1 MRNDRFC
8 AGVSDNCCTATFD
21 IVAVPMNRRN
31 FLGAVTAIPFV
42 PERHFVPID
51 ELDDDI
57 KLPVAK
63 PKKVAKPRECN
74 VPNGIKVATQCFIS
88 VNGVDIS
95 DHICRAE
102 LKTTQ
107 DYYSMD
113 TYGRTIQCIP
123 TLKEQTLE
131 IEVLED
137 FTGITDD
144 AEWQRLGGTSEI
156 RFRPYNERISAKN
169 PESMFQAYL
178 VSLVSVERG
187 NIHGVHL
194 NTRAVFEVISD
205 VGGFSFWNNS

>member
-1 MRNDRFC
+1 
-8 AGVSDNCCTATFD
+8 
-21 IVAVPMNRRN
+21 
-31 FLGAVTAIPFV
+31 
-42 PERHFVPID
+42 
-51 ELDDDI
+51 
-57 KLPVAK
+57 
-63 PKKVAKPRECN
+63 
-74 VPNGIKVATQCFIS
+74 
-88 VNGVDIS
+88 
-95 DHICRAE
+95 
-102 LKTTQ
+102 
-107 DYYSMD
+107 MD